1 MAPTTASDDFRWT
14 LPNALSALRLALVP
28 TLLFVAW
35 LGEGGLFL
43 FLVTVALAT
52 DVLDGWL
59 ARVLRQESAA
69 GCLLDSRADLALWLS
84 LPLCTWWLRPDFV
97 SAELPRL
104 ALLLVGFFAPMAY
117 AYVKFG
123 QLTSYHT
130 WGAKL
135 TANLL
140 GLSLLALWA
149 GGPLWPF
156 HVASVIALVALTEEV
171 VITALLDEP
180 RQNVCTVWH
189 VWRQRADPPNEGL
202 L

>member
-1 MAPTTASDDFRWT
+1 MAPTTASHDFRWN

-35 LGEGGLFL
+35 LGEGGIFL

-52 DVLDGWL
+52 DILDGWL
-59 ARVLRQESAA
+59 ARALRQESQA

-97 SAELPRL
+97 FAEAARI
-104 ALLLVGFFAPMAY
+104 ALLLVGFFVPMAF
-117 AYVKFG
+117 AYLKFG

-140 GLSLLALWA
+140 GLALLVLWA

-171 VITALLDEP
+171 VITALLAEP
-180 RQNVCTVWH
+180 AQNVRTMWH
-189 VWRQRADPPNEGL
+189 VWRARQDRG
-202 L
+202 